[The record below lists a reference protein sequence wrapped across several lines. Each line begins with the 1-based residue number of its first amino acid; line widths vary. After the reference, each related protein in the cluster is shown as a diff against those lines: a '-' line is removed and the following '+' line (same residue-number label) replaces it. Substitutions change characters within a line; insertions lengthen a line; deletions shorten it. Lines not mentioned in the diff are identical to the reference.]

1 MNVLLA
7 KGVVQLKKMIKM
19 KNGSELEVGLTGNP
33 DRKVIMLPIAK
44 KSVTGL
50 EAETLKLWGVDP
62 ELGAKFIA
70 GLSDEFQILHFDY
83 EGHYM
88 AHPYPEHF
96 TTEYITQDLLRIAD
110 QLNVK
115 RFSYYG
121 YSWLALVG
129 LQVAIRTNRL
139 ESLIMG
145 GFPPYKGPYE
155 EMRVVTARTYE
166 AALKQHGKLEHEPEG
181 QASMNSEQLCP
192 EEVDWDNIQIQIDP
206 AQTKQFVTMY
216 QSLLDFDDQL
226 IQDQLS
232 IPRLTFAGEKDT
244 IVYGEKFGNVTVDIA
259 GRLQKNKKILE
270 NFGWTVEIIKG
281 EDMDHTKAMQPS
293 TVLPI
298 ILPWLKAHLS

>member
-1 MNVLLA
+1 M
-7 KGVVQLKKMIKM
+7 KKMIKM
-19 KNGSELEVGLTGNP
+19 NNGSELEVGLTGNA

-44 KSVTGL
+44 KSVTGQ

-62 ELGAKFIA
+62 DLGAKFIA

-88 AHPYPEHF
+88 AHPHPEHF
-96 TTEYITQDLLRIAD
+96 TSEYITQDLLRIAD
-110 QLNVK
+110 QMNVNQ
-115 RFSYYG
+115 FSYYG

-129 LQVAIRTNRL
+129 LQIAIRTNRL
-139 ESLIMG
+139 QSLIMG

-166 AALKQHGKLEHEPEG
+166 EALKQHGKLEHEPEG
-181 QASMNSEQLCP
+181 QASMNSEQMYP

-206 AQTKQFVTMY
+206 DQTKQFITMY

-259 GRLQKNKKILE
+259 GRLQKNKRNLE

-298 ILPWLKAHLS
+298 IHPWLKTHLS

>member
-1 MNVLLA
+1 
-7 KGVVQLKKMIKM
+7 MIKM

-44 KSVTGL
+44 KSVTGQ

-96 TTEYITQDLLRIAD
+96 TSEYITQDLLRIAD
-110 QLNVK
+110 QMNVK

-121 YSWLALVG
+121 YSWLGLVG

-166 AALKQHGKLEHEPEG
+166 AALKQHEKLEHEPEG
-181 QASMNSEQLCP
+181 QASMNSERMCP

-281 EDMDHTKAMQPS
+281 ADMDHTKAMQPS

>member
-1 MNVLLA
+1 
-7 KGVVQLKKMIKM
+7 MIKM

-44 KSVTGL
+44 KSVTGQ

-62 ELGAKFIA
+62 ELGAEFIA

-96 TTEYITQDLLRIAD
+96 TSEYITQDLLRIAD
-110 QLNVK
+110 QMNVK

-181 QASMNSEQLCP
+181 QASMNSEQMCP

-281 EDMDHTKAMQPS
+281 ADMDHTKAMQPS

>member
-1 MNVLLA
+1 M
-7 KGVVQLKKMIKM
+7 KKMIKM

-44 KSVTGL
+44 KSVTGQ

-96 TTEYITQDLLRIAD
+96 TSEYITQDLLRIAD
-110 QLNVK
+110 QMNMK

-181 QASMNSEQLCP
+181 QASMNSEQMCP

-244 IVYGEKFGNVTVDIA
+244 IVYGEKFGNVTVDIT

-281 EDMDHTKAMQPS
+281 ADMDHTKAMQPS

>member
-1 MNVLLA
+1 M
-7 KGVVQLKKMIKM
+7 KKMIKM

-44 KSVTGL
+44 KSVTGQ

-96 TTEYITQDLLRIAD
+96 TSEYITQDLLRIAD
-110 QLNVK
+110 QMNVK

-181 QASMNSEQLCP
+181 QASMNSEQMCP

-281 EDMDHTKAMQPS
+281 ADMDHTKAMQPS
-293 TVLPI
+293 TVLPS

>member
-1 MNVLLA
+1 
-7 KGVVQLKKMIKM
+7 LKKMIKM
-19 KNGSELEVGLTGNP
+19 KNGSELEVGLIGNP
-33 DRKVIMLPIAK
+33 DRKVIMLPTAK
-44 KSVTGL
+44 KSVTGQ

-62 ELGAKFIA
+62 ELGAKFID

-88 AHPYPEHF
+88 AHPHPEHF
-96 TTEYITQDLLRIAD
+96 TSEYITEDLLRVAD
-110 QLNVK
+110 QMNVN

-129 LQVAIRTNRL
+129 LQLALRTGRM

-145 GFPPYKGPYE
+145 GFPPFEGPYE

-166 AALKQHGKLEHEPEG
+166 AALKQHGKLEHEQEG
-181 QASMNSEQLCP
+181 QASMNSEQLSP
-192 EEVDWDNIQIQIDP
+192 GEVDWDNIQIQIDP
-206 AQTKQFVTMY
+206 AQTKQYVTMY

-259 GRLQKNKKILE
+259 GRLQKNKQILE
-270 NFGWTVEIIKG
+270 SFGWTVEIIKG

-298 ILPWLKAHLS
+298 IHPWLKAHLS

>member
-1 MNVLLA
+1 MKKIITLL
-7 KGVVQLKKMIKM
+7 
-19 KNGSELEVGLTGNP
+19 NGSQLEAGLTGAQ
-33 DRKVIMLPIAK
+33 DRRVIMLPIAK
-44 KSVTGL
+44 KSVTGQ

-88 AHPYPEHF
+88 AHPHPEHF
-96 TTEYITQDLLRIAD
+96 TADYIAQDLLQVAD
-110 QLNVK
+110 QMNVN

-129 LQVAIRTNRL
+129 LQLALRTERM
-139 ESLIMG
+139 ERLIMG
-145 GFPPYKGPYE
+145 GYPPYEGPYE
-155 EMRVVTARTYE
+155 EMRVVTTKTYE
-166 AALKQHGKLEHEPEG
+166 EALKQHEEPGDIHSAE
-181 QASMNSEQLCP
+181 ALKKAEELSLD
-192 EEVDWDNIQIQIDP
+192 EVDWYNVELKINP

-244 IVYGEKFGNVTVDIA
+244 IIYGEKFGSVTVDIA
-259 GRLQKNKKILE
+259 GRLQKNKSILE
-270 NFGWTVEIIKG
+270 NLGWTVEIIKG
-281 EDMDHTKAMQPS
+281 ADMDHTKAMQPG

-298 ILPWLKAHLS
+298 IHPWLKAHLS

>member
-1 MNVLLA
+1 
-7 KGVVQLKKMIKM
+7 
-19 KNGSELEVGLTGNP
+19 
-33 DRKVIMLPIAK
+33 
-44 KSVTGL
+44 
-50 EAETLKLWGVDP
+50 
-62 ELGAKFIA
+62 
-70 GLSDEFQILHFDY
+70 
-83 EGHYM
+83 M
-88 AHPYPEHF
+88 AHPHPEHF
-96 TTEYITQDLLRIAD
+96 TSEYITEDLLRVAD
-110 QLNVK
+110 QMNVN

-129 LQVAIRTNRL
+129 LQLALRTGRM

-145 GFPPYKGPYE
+145 GFPPFEGPYE

-166 AALKQHGKLEHEPEG
+166 AALKQHGKLEHEQEG
-181 QASMNSEQLCP
+181 QASMNSEQLSP
-192 EEVDWDNIQIQIDP
+192 GEVDWDNIQIQIDP
-206 AQTKQFVTMY
+206 AQTKQYVTMY

-259 GRLQKNKKILE
+259 GRLQKNKQILE
-270 NFGWTVEIIKG
+270 SFGWTVEIIKG

-298 ILPWLKAHLS
+298 IHPWLKAHLS